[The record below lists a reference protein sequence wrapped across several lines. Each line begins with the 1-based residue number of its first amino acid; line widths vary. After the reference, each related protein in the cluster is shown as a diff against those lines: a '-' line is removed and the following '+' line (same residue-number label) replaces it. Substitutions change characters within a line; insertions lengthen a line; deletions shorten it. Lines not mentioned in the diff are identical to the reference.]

1 MDLQSENYNNR
12 NSLVQSIPK
21 NTNALKQEFKNL
33 ESQLKLKF
41 FEEEFL
47 GLELLFKDS
56 FIVSNDRRIIALA
69 SIA

>member
-1 MDLQSENYNNR
+1 MNLQSENYNNR

>member
-1 MDLQSENYNNR
+1 MNLQSENYNNR

-21 NTNALKQEFKNL
+21 NTIALKQEFKNL

-41 FEEEFL
+41 LEEEFL